1 MSWVALKMLIGDSAK
16 YVGLVFGITFS
27 TLLISQQ
34 TSIFMGVLNR
44 TTSQINDVRD
54 ADLWVMDPRV
64 SHIDEIEPLPQI
76 AVSRVRSV
84 SGVAWA
90 APFYKGQAVAKS
102 RDGLLQQVILLGI
115 DDATLA
121 GGPQKMVLGSIA
133 DLKQPDAMIIDKAGF
148 HFLWPDQP
156 LTLGKELEIND
167 RRAVIVGICD
177 AAAPFVTFPIVYTRF
192 TLATRYAA
200 RQRNLMSF
208 VLARSQPGSD
218 RAAVCAEIAAR
229 TGLRAMTRD
238 QFRWSTIWYYLRRTG
253 ISVNFGI
260 TITLGFIVG
269 AAIAGQTFYLFVVE
283 NMKQYGALKAI
294 GVNNL
299 RIVGM
304 VLLQAAVVGLVG
316 FGIGIGIAAAFFEFT
331 ARHVVN
337 LRGFILPWQ
346 VMVGA
351 GAAVL
356 LICLVVS
363 VVSIRRV
370 LVLDPAVV
378 FRG

>member
-1 MSWVALKMLIGDSAK
+1 VVKTHDK
-16 YVGLVFGITFS
+16 
-27 TLLISQQ
+27 
-34 TSIFMGVLNR
+34 
-44 TTSQINDVRD
+44 
-54 ADLWVMDPRV
+54 
-64 SHIDEIEPLPQI
+64 
-76 AVSRVRSV
+76 
-84 SGVAWA
+84 
-90 APFYKGQAVAKS
+90 
-102 RDGLLQQVILLGI
+102 LLQQVILLGI

-148 HFLWPDQP
+148 HFLWPGQP
-156 LTLGKELEIND
+156 LALGKELEIND

-208 VLARSQPGSD
+208 VLARSQSGSD
-218 RAAVCAEIAAR
+218 AVAVCAEIEAR
-229 TGLRAMTRD
+229 TGLQAKTRAE
-238 QFRWSTIWYYLRRTG
+238 FRWSTILYYLRRTG
-253 ISVNFGI
+253 IAVNFGI

-283 NMKQYGALKAI
+283 NMKQFGALKAI

-304 VLLQAAVVGLVG
+304 VVLQAAVVGLVG

-331 ARHVVN
+331 GRHVVN